1 MHSLRF
7 DLDRFQ
13 AAQDYGGAFAT
24 ALAELRA
31 GRKRG
36 HWIWFVFPQLRGL
49 GTSAMAQRYGIE
61 GVAEAEVYLRHPV
74 LRSRLRE
81 ATWAVRGQLTS
92 NSPDLRRLMGSEID
106 VLKLVSSMTLFEQIA
121 RRVRALEPLPELSEL
136 EVMAGEILAIADGQG
151 YPRCRFTL
159 EALG

>member
-1 MHSLRF
+1 VSF
-7 DLDRFQ
+7 ELDRFTQ
-13 AAQDYGGAFAT
+13 AQDQGGAFAA

-49 GTSAMAQRYGIE
+49 GFSPMAVRYGIE
-61 GVAEAEVYLRHPV
+61 GVGEAVAYLQHPV

-81 ATWAVRGQLTS
+81 ATLAVHAHLAVQSASLRG
-92 NSPDLRRLMGSEID
+92 LMASQID
-106 VLKLVSSMTLFEQIA
+106 ALKLVSSMTLFEHA
-121 RRVRALEPLPELSEL
+121 SSMVHATDPAPELSEL
-136 EVMAGEILAIADGQG
+136 ATAAEEILAIADGQG

-159 EALG
+159 DALGR